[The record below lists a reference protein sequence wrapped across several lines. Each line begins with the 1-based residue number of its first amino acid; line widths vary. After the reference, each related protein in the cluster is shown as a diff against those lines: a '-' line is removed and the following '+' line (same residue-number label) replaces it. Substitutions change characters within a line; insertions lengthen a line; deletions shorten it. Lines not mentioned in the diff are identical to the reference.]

1 MDRVTRRPT
10 RGVGRAARAL
20 ASVGVAAAILAGVV
34 GGAHASGTA
43 EGATARTTTTAPPGP
58 TLLVL
63 GDSLTWGAQY
73 FAQAREQIEAD
84 AQWEVVVMD
93 GLFSRRLDVPAW
105 SKWIKYSGIKV
116 LRQWREQGVEPDAL
130 IVGLGSNDVF
140 HESSPKVYEQLI
152 RALLD
157 EIGPLPTTFLT
168 ILRYDTPAIATRSR
182 AFNAVLRRV
191 ARDYPSVEVYDWY
204 AVVSKRSKWRAWD
217 KVHLTATGYAQRAR
231 TYRRLATALWDRTY
245 PPPVPE
251 TTVPPTVP
259 ETTTTTVAPTTT
271 VTTVAPTTTLGG

>member
-1 MDRVTRRPT
+1 
-10 RGVGRAARAL
+10 
-20 ASVGVAAAILAGVV
+20 VGVAAAILAGNG
-34 GGAHASGTA
+34 GGAHASGLTG
-43 EGATARTTTTAPPGP
+43 GATARTTTTTAPPGP

-73 FAQAREQIEAD
+73 FAKAREQIEAD

-105 SKWIKYSGIKV
+105 SKWIRYSGIKV

-130 IVGLGSNDVF
+130 IVALGSNDVF
-140 HESSPKVYEQLI
+140 HESSPKVYEQLM
-152 RALLD
+152 RVLLD
-157 EIGPLPTTFLT
+157 EIGPRPTTFLT
-168 ILRYDTPAIATRSR
+168 ILRYDTPAIAARSR
-182 AFNAVLRRV
+182 TFNAVLERV
-191 ARDYPSVEVYDWY
+191 ARDYPTVEVYDWY

-231 TYRRLATALWDRTY
+231 TYRRLAAALWDRTY

-251 TTVPPTVP
+251 TTVPPTAP
-259 ETTTTTVAPTTT
+259 TTTVAP
-271 VTTVAPTTTLGG
+271 VATVAPTTTLGG